1 MDYFSMT
8 NTAEIHEFNKKVKYR
23 NFYLSNFFKFGDL
36 LVGWNLATN
45 AKFQLSN
52 SNIMPARPKITT
64 LDMGSEYHY
73 NKMLSSGPK

>member
-36 LVGWNLATN
+36 LVG
-45 AKFQLSN
+45 
-52 SNIMPARPKITT
+52 
-64 LDMGSEYHY
+64 
-73 NKMLSSGPK
+73 